1 MKTSFFG
8 NFGKRGWGIIIYT
21 IILFMIS
28 GIAADSMNIIF
39 PALVQIK
46 GWDYATLMSIAT
58 PGAVA
63 CAIIIALFG
72 VWIQKKGPKV
82 VTIFTLIL
90 VIIAW
95 AVAPYMPLIGLF
107 AVMYAMMSGFGTAL
121 AMCSAQTY
129 ISNWFPRK
137 KGIALGW
144 ATIGMPLSGC
154 ILVPIMNA
162 LTNRSDGSVTVVPSF
177 MLVAA
182 IALVMLIVTFFTH
195 NNPEEVGCLPD
206 NEPITEIER
215 KALAEQP
222 NGVYTT
228 KELLKTKQTW
238 FLIIAFSFL
247 YMGLLGVVMMIIPR
261 MTAVGIGQNVATGI
275 YSGATILGIVGST
288 IWGLVDQRWGT
299 KKTTVLYS
307 ILWTIML
314 LLTGITS
321 VARVSW
327 GVIAT
332 VVFFAVLF
340 GGLPNLCTSCII
352 WIFGRFDFPG
362 ANKIISAVISLVRT
376 LGILIVSWLMVTGGD
391 LSVGLGYAY
400 LVLAGCSFIG
410 MIFVF
415 LLNRNG
421 IKSLDTSHMSEE
433 EFISKLVDDEKKREE
448 QAE

>member
-1 MKTSFFG
+1 MKTSVFG

-21 IILFMIS
+21 IFLFMIS

-39 PALVQIK
+39 PALVQIN
-46 GWDYATLMSIAT
+46 GWDYATLMSIST
-58 PGAVA
+58 PGAIV
-63 CAIIIALFG
+63 CAVVIALFG
-72 VWIQKKGPKV
+72 MWIQKKGPKI
-82 VTIFTLIL
+82 VTIVNLII
-90 VIIAW
+90 VCVAW
-95 AVAPYMPLIGLF
+95 AIAGFMPTLALF
-107 AVMYAMMSGFGTAL
+107 AIVYAMMSAFGTAA

-154 ILVPIMNA
+154 ILVPIMNG
-162 LTNRSDGSVTVVPSF
+162 LTNKADGTVQVLPSF
-177 MLVAA
+177 LMVAG

-195 NNPEEVGCLPD
+195 NNPEDVGCLPD
-206 NEPITEIER
+206 NEPITELER

-222 NGVYTT
+222 DGVYTT

-238 FLIIAFSFL
+238 YLILAFSLL

-261 MTAVGIGQNVATGI
+261 MTAVGVAQNTATAI
-275 YSGATILGIVGST
+275 YSGATILGIIGS
-288 IWGLVDQRWGT
+288 IVWGLIDQRWGT
-299 KKTTVLYS
+299 KKTTVLYA

-314 LLTGITS
+314 ALTGWS
-321 VARVSW
+321 SCALSQW

-332 VVFFAVLF
+332 VIFFAVLF

-362 ANKIISAVISLVRT
+362 ANKIISTIISLVRT
-376 LGILIVSWLMVTGGD
+376 LGILIVSWLMGTGGN
-391 LSVGLGYAY
+391 LSVGLGNAY
-400 LVLAGCSFIG
+400 WILAACSLVG
-410 MIFVF
+410 MIFVI

-421 IKSLDTSHMSEE
+421 IKALDTSHMSDE
-433 EFISKLVDDEKKREE
+433 EFIKMAAE
-448 QAE
+448 QKQE